1 MGAPVGNK
9 NGATGTEWRDA
20 IRHALAEIGRDVDGK
35 EAAYRKGLYEVADKF
50 IEAAKAGEPWA
61 MKEIGDRMDGKP
73 KQSQEISGPGG
84 GDIPVKAHLIFHK
97 TNASSTD

>member
-20 IRHALAEIGRDVDGK
+20 IRHALAKIGRDVDGK

-84 GDIPVKAHLIFHK
+84 GSIPLSGTVRYLRAD
-97 TNASSTD
+97 ASDPD